1 MIAPWPVAAD
11 IPAFPAEAA
20 AMEAVMEITR
30 SVRNVRA
37 QMNVPPSR
45 KAKLFIA
52 TDRAAELEKAGGYIC
67 RLAMASEAVFCPA
80 DFAEPAGCAAA
91 ITAAGKVYLPLGE
104 LIDLDKELA
113 RLQKELANLENEV
126 KRAEGKLKNE
136 RFTAKAPERVVAE
149 EREKLEKYR
158 GMLQATRERLASM
171 EALKAQA

>member
-1 MIAPWPVAAD
+1 M
-11 IPAFPAEAA
+11 
-20 AMEAVMEITR
+20 T
-30 SVRNVRA
+30 
-37 QMNVPPSR
+37 
-45 KAKLFIA
+45 
-52 TDRAAELEKAGGYIC
+52 
-67 RLAMASEAVFCPA
+67 
-80 DFAEPAGCAAA
+80 AA

-113 RLQKELANLENEV
+113 RLQKELSNLENEV

-171 EALKAQA
+171 EALRAQA